1 MGEFFSDLRNII
13 GLTVLARVG
22 RKVLDDDCPGLAGQL
37 AYFTLFS
44 LFPFLLFLVALTG
57 LVIDDPE
64 SVLRTL
70 TERMQGFL
78 PEDALAL
85 LADYINRTLRGAS
98 SSVLFFGILVA
109 LWSGWAAA
117 DAMVKAIN
125 RAYELRETRPWWK
138 LWGISVLMIL
148 GFMLVIATLAFVTF
162 GPEVGGYVQM
172 LTGLPDAFLALWGI
186 LRWALAFVAVTL
198 AHDLLYYVA
207 PNAKIPF
214 KWITPGG
221 FTATVLILISGAALN
236 LYVATFARYDQI
248 YGPVGAIIVL
258 MVWLYSTGLMV
269 LIGAE
274 MNAVLARMAEERKD
288 TEIVQAESSGN
299 EKDS

>member
-13 GLTVLARVG
+13 GLRVLARVG

-78 PEDALAL
+78 PEDALTL
-85 LADYINRTLRGAS
+85 LADYIDRTLRGAS

-162 GPEVGGYVQM
+162 GPEVGGYVQR
-172 LTGLPDAFLALWGI
+172 LTGLPEAFLALWGI

-236 LYVATFARYDQI
+236 LYVGTFARYDQI